1 MRIAFDLVDRNDVGF
16 MDPDETIVR
25 QFFLNGLKPGSGQD
39 IFALFT
45 KNLGIVFH
53 RLYVEDLVGRDDDL
67 SIFSH
72 DCETGGLFGVLGL
85 YTSQG
90 FIDRFFEA
98 FVCEWFMQ
106 EINGVKVESFQGVL
120 GVGGGE
126 NETALVREGLGNGNT
141 IETVHLDV
149 EEY

>member
-1 MRIAFDLVDRNDVGF
+1 MCIAFDLVDRNDVGF

-25 QFFLNGLKPGSGQD
+25 QFFLNSLKPGSGQD
-39 IFALFT
+39 IFALFA
-45 KNLGIVFH
+45 KNLGIVLH

-67 SIFSH
+67 SIFPH
-72 DCETGGLFGVLGL
+72 DRKIGGLFGVLGL

-98 FVCEWFMQ
+98 FVCERFMQ

-141 IETVHLDV
+141 IETVRLDV